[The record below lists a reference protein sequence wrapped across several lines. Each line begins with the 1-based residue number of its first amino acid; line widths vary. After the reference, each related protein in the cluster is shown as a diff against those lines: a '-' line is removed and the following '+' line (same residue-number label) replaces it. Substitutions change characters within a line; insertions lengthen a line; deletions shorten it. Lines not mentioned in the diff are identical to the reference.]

1 MVIENSCICKFTN
14 PPDVDNVIAVGLVTH
29 LTEHKISIGFW
40 GNLHL
45 CEPNGKGVCA
55 VSCLA
60 LLKTQGKPI
69 KASRSFKKVHMWP
82 LHEPVVEEIDLG
94 YQGKEPAVEE
104 ERRRF
109 IHD

>member
-1 MVIENSCICKFTN
+1 MRGSEHVSFNRYLFGVMVIENSCICKFTN

-60 LLKTQGKPI
+60 LLKTQGK
-69 KASRSFKKVHMWP
+69 ANQSFALLHKSAYVALYTNPLLKKS
-82 LHEPVVEEIDLG
+82 I
-94 YQGKEPAVEE
+94 
-104 ERRRF
+104 
-109 IHD
+109 